1 MEPFC
6 KNTARAAPAIYE
18 LSGWMSRYPQ
28 VRAGISSR
36 HGGVS
41 TGHYSELNVGLHV
54 GDDPIAV
61 VENRRRLA
69 ASAGIDFT
77 AWTFAEQV
85 HGNRVTVVTQANKGA
100 GRESLTDVLPGAD
113 GLVTDEAGICLAALY
128 ADCVPLFF
136 YDPEHKAVGMA
147 HAGWRGTVGR
157 IGANIVETMT
167 REFSSRPDQLLAAI
181 GPSIGSCCYEV
192 GEQVATEVQQM
203 IAQLA
208 IGSQDAILQPHGDDK
223 FMLDLQQLNRQIMIK
238 AGILPSNIE
247 MTGLCTGCR
256 TDEFYSHRR
265 ENGSTGRMIAW
276 IGMVED
282 GHFGQNTKQY
292 RQS

>member
-1 MEPFC
+1 MELFC
-6 KNTARAAPAIYE
+6 KNTAAAAPSIHE

-28 VRAGISSR
+28 LRAGISSR

-41 TGHYSELNVGLHV
+41 TGHYRELNVGLHV
-54 GDDPIAV
+54 GDDPNAV

-69 ASAGIDFT
+69 SAAGIDFA

-85 HGNRVTVVTQANKGA
+85 HGNRVTVVTQDDKGA
-100 GRESLTDVLPGAD
+100 GRESLADVLPGAD
-113 GLVTDEAGICLAALY
+113 GLVTGEAGICLAALY
-128 ADCVPLFF
+128 ADCVPLYF
-136 YDPEHKAVGMA
+136 YDPEHRAIGMA
-147 HAGWRGTVGR
+147 HAGWRGTVGQ
-157 IGANIVETMT
+157 IGANVVETMT
-167 REFSSRPDQLLAAI
+167 REFGSRPHRLLAAI

-192 GEQVATEVQQM
+192 GEQVVEEVRQT
-203 IAQLA
+203 IVKLEVEDH
-208 IGSQDAILQPHGDDK
+208 GTILQPRGDDK

-247 MTGLCTGCR
+247 ITGLCTGCR

-276 IGMVED
+276 IGMVDD

-292 RQS
+292 QQS